1 MKITLSYLPG
11 EEREA
16 DADMMVLHQRH
27 PGSKARPEQ
36 GPPAR
41 RVGLYA
47 DRAGGLPEVDAV
59 RFLRA

>member
-27 PGSKARPEQ
+27 PATRTARDR
-36 GPPAR
+36 AR
-41 RVGLYA
+41 RPMSICEQCEAAYA
-47 DRAGGLPEVDAV
+47 ARNPHK
-59 RFLRA
+59 R